1 TLHCDM
7 RVMASDAKYG
17 IVQVRRGVMGDAM
30 SHWTLPRVVGFANA
44 ADILLTGRM
53 FDGDEA
59 YSMGLCSRVAPRDE
73 VLDVALGIAGDI
85 VTNVAPASAAASK
98 RALWESMNSTR
109 DHIDALETEL
119 HHRLMRMP
127 DAREGVEAFVQKR
140 TPRWSGSIEN

>member
-1 TLHCDM
+1 
-7 RVMASDAKYG
+7 
-17 IVQVRRGVMGDAM
+17 
-30 SHWTLPRVVGFANA
+30 
-44 ADILLTGRM
+44 
-53 FDGDEA
+53 
-59 YSMGLCSRVAPRDE
+59 MGLCSRVAPKGE
-73 VLDVALGIAGDI
+73 VLQVALGIASDI

-140 TPRWSGSIEN
+140 TPRWTGSIDD